1 MLPFGSFLSNIPL
14 IIIAVAYLLYFGA
27 SAVNKPKSEDDSG
40 SPEKVQVVRI
50 ATLRENGSSINY
62 IKLLQDKSV
71 ICKTKEITRYSDLP
85 IPVHYLITRR
95 KICSYSDGFNLFSRP
110 PPQVA

>member
-27 SAVNKPKSEDDSG
+27 SAVNKPKSEEDPG
-40 SPEKVQVVRI
+40 SPEKVQVARI
-50 ATLRENGSSINY
+50 AALREDGCSINY

-71 ICKTKEITRYSDLP
+71 ICQTKEIIIYSDLP
-85 IPVHYLITRR
+85 IPVHFLNTRR
-95 KICSYSDGFNLFSRP
+95 KIRTYSDGFNLFSRP